1 MMTEQD
7 DDVAAAL
14 ASRPQEKVPA
24 DFVARVSA
32 RIDAEE
38 RSGWS
43 GIADF
48 RLWTLRLAPATA
60 AIAVI
65 ALAWPTAATTDTPA
79 STDVVAVQAESFA
92 PGSVDDWQAE
102 VSADALLDAAL
113 QPPKGASSVR

>member
-1 MMTEQD
+1 MTEQH
-7 DDVAAAL
+7 DDVAEVL

-60 AIAVI
+60 AIALI

-79 STDVVAVQAESFA
+79 GTDVVAVQAESFA
-92 PGSVDDWQAE
+92 PGSVDDWQGE

-113 QPPKGASSVR
+113 QPPKGASSGR